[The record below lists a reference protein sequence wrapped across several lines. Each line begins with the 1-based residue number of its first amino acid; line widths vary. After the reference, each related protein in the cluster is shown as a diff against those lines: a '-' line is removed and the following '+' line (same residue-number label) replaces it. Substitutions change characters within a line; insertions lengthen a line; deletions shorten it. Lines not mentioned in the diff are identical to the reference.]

1 MNALL
6 CKLSG
11 HLYTETPI
19 VLSLR
24 IMPEGGQWHEI
35 THSAQTTICR
45 RCGFL
50 PVRPEVVIGTESANV
65 GFTPKYSVDGFGI
78 YLGDKNVLKHQAASR
93 PRIENANLVFD
104 NLKTIPPYQ
113 LSRTV
118 YDPPDK

>member
-6 CKLSG
+6 CKIFG
-11 HLYTETPI
+11 HIYSETPI

-24 IMPEGGQWHEI
+24 IMPEGGQWQEI
-35 THSAQTTICR
+35 THAAQTTICR

-50 PVRPEVVIGTESANV
+50 PVRPEVVIGTQNANV
-65 GFTPKYSVDGFGI
+65 GFTPNYSVDGFGI
-78 YLGDKNVLKHQAASR
+78 FLGEENVLKHQAASR

-104 NLKTIPPYQ
+104 NPKTIPHHQ
-113 LSRTV
+113 VSGTV